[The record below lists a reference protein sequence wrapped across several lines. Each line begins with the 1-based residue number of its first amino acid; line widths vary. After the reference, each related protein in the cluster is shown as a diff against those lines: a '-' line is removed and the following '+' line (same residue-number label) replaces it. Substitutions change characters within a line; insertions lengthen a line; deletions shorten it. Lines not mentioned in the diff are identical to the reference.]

1 MYCALCQNSSSTN
14 TTSYTCPITGA
25 VAKISQHI
33 TCRSTGV
40 YLVYCSKDT
49 GACARLRPT
58 YIGIC
63 GEGENSNFTVRLGQ
77 HLGTATQP
85 CQADTVKPVGHHFR
99 LPGHK
104 AHRYLVMIPLEAIR
118 GRDPFLLRARETF
131 NILKFK
137 SEKLRGVEEIKHG
150 LNMDEGQV

>member
-77 HLGTATQP
+77 HLGSATQP
-85 CQADTVKPVGHHFR
+85 CQTDTVKPVGRHFR

-104 AHRYLVMIPLEAIR
+104 AHRDLVMIPLEVIS
-118 GRDPFLLRARETF
+118 GRDPFLLRARENF
-131 NILKFK
+131 NIAKFQ
-137 SEKLRGVEEIKHG
+137 SEKLMGVGEIEHG
-150 LNMDEGQV
+150 LNIDEGQV